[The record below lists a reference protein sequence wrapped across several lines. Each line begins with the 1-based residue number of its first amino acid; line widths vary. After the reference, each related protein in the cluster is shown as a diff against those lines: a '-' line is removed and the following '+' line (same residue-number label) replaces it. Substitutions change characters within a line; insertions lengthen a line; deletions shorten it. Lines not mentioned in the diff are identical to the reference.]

1 MPKRRTILFLAHLF
15 PLPLDSGGKIK
26 SYYTLRALASEHDV
40 RVLAYVRSDEER
52 HCVEELRAVC
62 DNIQTVPL
70 RRGKLRQMCDL
81 ARASALGQSF
91 IVSRDFRSEMQTA
104 FNCLV
109 ADFQPDVV
117 HIDHLQMAQFVD
129 FRAGYKTVL
138 DHHNVESMI
147 IKRLAE
153 TSESIPT
160 RLYAG
165 FEWPKLQKNELN
177 VCRQADR
184 VLTVSDEDKSTLNGL
199 CPSLD
204 NVTCVPIG
212 VDVDYF
218 QHVERVSDSKNIL
231 SIGTMYWPPNVDSM
245 LYFCRDILPI
255 VKTEIPDCTVTIAG
269 QRPFESILALA
280 SDPSINVTGYVS
292 DSREMSKNCGVF
304 VVPLRSGSGV
314 RVKILNALAM
324 GLPVVSTSVGAEG
337 LAVESG
343 KHLLLADTP
352 GDFARAV
359 VEVLRSPELAEEI
372 GRNGRALVC
381 DQYSWNRVGERLISA
396 YVGLTDGAES

>member
-1 MPKRRTILFLAHLF
+1 MPKRRTIIFLAHLF

-52 HCVEELRAVC
+52 DCMEDLRAIC
-62 DNIQTVPL
+62 GDIQTVPL
-70 RRGKLRQMCDL
+70 RRGKVRQICDL

-91 IVSRDFRSEMQTA
+91 IVSRDFRTEMQTA
-104 FNCLV
+104 FDRLV
-109 ADFQPDVV
+109 ADCQPDVV

-129 FRAGYKTVL
+129 FRTGYKTVL

-153 TSESIPT
+153 TSESRPT
-160 RLYAG
+160 RLYADL
-165 FEWPKLQKNELN
+165 EWPKLQKYELD
-177 VCRQADR
+177 VCRQADL
-184 VLTVSDEDKSTLNGL
+184 VLTVSDEDKSTLNEL
-199 CPSLD
+199 CPGME
-204 NVTCVPIG
+204 NITCVPIG

-218 QHVERVSDSKNIL
+218 KHVEREPGSKNIL
-231 SIGTMYWPPNVDSM
+231 SVGTMYWPPNVDSM

-255 VKTEIPDCTVTIAG
+255 VKTEIPGCTVTIAG
-269 QRPFESILALA
+269 QRPVESVQALA

-292 DSREMSKNCGVF
+292 DSREISKNCGVF

-337 LAVESG
+337 LAVKSG

-352 GDFARAV
+352 RDFARAV
-359 VEVLRSPELAEEI
+359 VEVLRSPELADEI

-381 DQYSWNRVGERLISA
+381 DSYSWSRVGERLLSA
-396 YVGLTDGAES
+396 YAGLMGGAS